1 MRCDSPKAGVSSA
14 SEGALSWPHE
24 HQRPGR
30 ARGQHAAPISRE
42 AAIAGSAPP
51 AAVDG
56 LLRPARAP
64 CSAHVPSLWDQPRCV
79 LPLAATV
86 RSPTPGKPGGR
97 SADPPA
103 PSGAATPDPTSRGR
117 ADPDAARGVPALG
130 QSQTRGAAPAR
141 RDRAVRLER
150 RSGAAAPED
159 ARGASGAPPCAPV
172 AAVAAPAACAAAAA
186 RVPGAAAGDLVQVD
200 TLDTEVLP

>member
-56 LLRPARAP
+56 LLRPARAQ

-103 PSGAATPDPTSRGR
+103 PSGAATPDPASPGG
-117 ADPDAARGVPALG
+117 ADPNAARGVPALG
-130 QSQTRGAAPAR
+130 QSQTRGAAPAG
-141 RDRAVRLER
+141 RDRAVRLDR
-150 RSGAAAPED
+150 RPGAATPEGPWGAP
-159 ARGASGAPPCAPV
+159 GAPPSAPM
-172 AAVAAPAACAAAAA
+172 AEEGAPAAVTAAAAGA
-186 RVPGAAAGDLVQVD
+186 TGAEAGPFGPG
-200 TLDTEVLP
+200 